1 MEEIKTSKAE
11 YRNNTRLLLNSSIY
25 NVQGPGDMLEMD
37 ALEMDVEIVSE
48 TNRSKIIGRPILYA
62 LIDVYSRAIVAI
74 SVSFENNSILGMTN
88 CLINLGE
95 SKEEFCKRL
104 GITDI
109 DPSKWP
115 SNFIPNR
122 IRVDRGS
129 DFISKEAERIFK
141 ELNITREIVTGATGS
156 MKGIIEQLWHQIH
169 SAQNSSLRNAGLIT
183 KRYDSNHKKK
193 ACLTIRE
200 ITQMVIIH
208 VLAYNELE
216 LKNFKPTK
224 QMVKEK
230 IQFTPVSLWNYGI
243 KEYGT
248 PRPILNKAQY
258 AYTLMKKP
266 VAKISRKGVCI
277 DGLYYANDDKYLLES
292 MIGTGNKS
300 LSFDCRYDERNITNL
315 YYINPETKKLM
326 SASLIKDIR
335 GQSDF
340 INSTRQ
346 ERLDFLENEKLL
358 REENNQKQQTIRS
371 SRVSLFDNIVKSAKK
386 NNSENKDNK
395 HISLNRK
402 KEREIN
408 RSSNDIDGRLLK
420 NKTNE
425 SKPYDPIMALLR
437 AQLALEEEE
446 DRKYGIVYE
455 DE

>member
-11 YRNNTRLLLNSSIY
+11 FRNNSRLLLNSSTY

-48 TNRSKIIGRPILYA
+48 TDRNKVVGRPILYA

-74 SVSFENNSILGMTN
+74 SVSFENNSVLGMTN
-88 CLINLGE
+88 CLMNLGE
-95 SKEEFCKRL
+95 DKEEFCQRY

-109 DPSKWP
+109 DVTKWP

-129 DFISKEAERIFK
+129 DFISKEAERIFN

-169 SAQNSSLRNAGLIT
+169 SAQNSSIQNAGLIE
-183 KRYDSNHKKK
+183 KRYDSTHKKK

-200 ITQMVIIH
+200 ITQMVIVH

-216 LKNFKPTK
+216 LRNFKATK
-224 QMVKEK
+224 RMVAER
-230 IQFTPVSLWNYGI
+230 IEFTPV
-243 KEYGT
+243 
-248 PRPILNKAQY
+248 
-258 AYTLMKKP
+258 
-266 VAKISRKGVCI
+266 SRKGVCI
-277 DGLYYANDDKYLLES
+277 DGLYYANDDEYLLEA
-292 MIGTGNKS
+292 MIHAGHKS
-300 LSFDCRYDERNITNL
+300 EPFDCRYDERNITNL
-315 YYINPETKKLM
+315 YYMNPVTNVLT
-326 SASLIKDIR
+326 SASLIEDIR

-371 SRVSLFDNIVKSAKK
+371 SRVAVFDKMVKNAKK
-386 NNSENKDNK
+386 QNKNKALDTKNMTENRKIERD
-395 HISLNRK
+395 LNRS
-402 KEREIN
+402 N
-408 RSSNDIDGRLLK
+408 NDIDSRLLK
-420 NKTNE
+420 ENK
-425 SKPYDPIMALLR
+425 KDKKQPYDPIKALMK

-455 DE
+455 ED